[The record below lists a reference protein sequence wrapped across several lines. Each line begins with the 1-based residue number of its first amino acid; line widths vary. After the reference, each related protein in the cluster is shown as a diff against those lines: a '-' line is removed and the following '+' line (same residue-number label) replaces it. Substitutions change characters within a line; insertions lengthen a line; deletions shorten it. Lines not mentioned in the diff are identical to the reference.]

1 MNVIYKTKIF
11 SGDGQTFLRPFL
23 LHIPICSIVGNAN
36 AGGYMNPTGQNAGEF
51 SAAYQAYQWAYIR
64 WDQNT
69 TFLTGGGAWSAFYG
83 WNNVVGLMEFFGGTP
98 TVNSAIRIVFNNGS
112 YIKITV
118 TAVYSASDR
127 KQVECKFQYYLA
139 NDSLVGTVYMRPY
152 LDISGT
158 SYNSYCNIFPF
169 AYPDS
174 NGNYSDTH
182 LRCFEGTYYV
192 SGVGQYGINSRLIT
206 KYNSNTEIANS
217 QCSINSGDPVITIFT
232 QIDLSNFLSGIIPVD
247 QDDPYQDIEDS
258 QPSGPAE
265 GSGIPDSAG
274 IDVPDLP
281 SVSVTDTGFLSLFVC
296 GLSDIKALADYMWSS
311 SFDLDTLRKLFAN
324 PMDCIIGLNLLP
336 VPVSYGTAKFVKVG
350 NLYTSVEL
358 NPATSQWVS
367 KSMGSLVIDK
377 PYGNYLDHAP
387 YTKCQLYLPYI
398 GTVPISI
405 DDIMGKTVTLTY
417 HVDILTCACIAFL
430 EADGDVL
437 YQFSGTCGYSIP
449 VSGDDYRQV
458 VSSVISLAATAGG
471 ALISGGMAAPAAAGT
486 MTAKQAARA
495 AAKQAAAKVADQSL
509 ALSTGASMASNVM
522 NAKPTIER
530 SGAIGGSSGIMGV
543 QRAYFIFE
551 MPDACKPAKQYHYL
565 GYPGFITTTVGDLS
579 GYAEFESIILD
590 GIACTEEERGMIE
603 ALCAGGIYV

>member
-1 MNVIYKTKIF
+1 MPYDIYKVQIF
-11 SGDGQTFLRPFL
+11 SGDGSTFIRPYLLYIPRVSVSAGYTGAGNIALKYNTALECATAFNHDYFNGIDLYQTIFA
-23 LHIPICSIVGNAN
+23 LHADPASQLVNYGWQHCLILDGLFDGSMVVGNSRRLVFS
-36 AGGYMNPTGQNAGEF
+36 TG
-51 SAAYQAYQWAYIR
+51 AYILATITAYTAPNYE
-64 WDQNT
+64 Q
-69 TFLTGGGAWSAFYG
+69 
-83 WNNVVGLMEFFGGTP
+83 
-98 TVNSAIRIVFNNGS
+98 
-112 YIKITV
+112 ITV
-118 TAVYSASDR
+118 T
-127 KQVECKFQYYLA
+127 LA
-139 NDSLVGTVYMRPY
+139 YKTPNDTQITTATIYAG
-152 LDISGT
+152 LDNYGSWQNPKSSIA
-158 SYNSYCNIFPF
+158 FPF
-169 AYPDS
+169 VYRQTDGSLTNTKLRDFVGLRTGRSYQTDYTPVTWGNWGIYSSTTTWLSEGVDLADWY
-174 NGNYSDTH
+174 NGI
-182 LRCFEGTYYV
+182 E
-192 SGVGQYGINSRLIT
+192 
-206 KYNSNTEIANS
+206 
-217 QCSINSGDPVITIFT
+217 
-232 QIDLSNFLSGIIPVD
+232 PVD
-247 QDDPYQDIEDS
+247 PDDPYQDIPDS
-258 QPSGPAE
+258 TPSGPAE
-265 GSGIPDSAG
+265 GTGIPDTAG

-296 GLSDIKALADYMWSS
+296 DLSDIKTLADYMWSS

-336 VPVSYGTAKFVKVG
+336 VAVGSGTPKFIKVG

-358 NPATSQWVS
+358 SPATSQWVS

-417 HVDILTCACIAFL
+417 HVDILTCACVAFL

-449 VSGDDYRQV
+449 ISGDDYRQV
-458 VSSVISLAATAGG
+458 VSSVISIAATAGG